1 MPTIEIERYLDVAI
15 RDCCTMFRAQS
26 FTMVSLYK
34 LRKSFRR
41 DSRPT
46 ARTQPDNRKNREELI
61 TVQLMEK
68 PLRERNVNS
77 KSFHV
82 NVSV

>member
-1 MPTIEIERYLDVAI
+1 
-15 RDCCTMFRAQS
+15 MFRAQN

-34 LRKSFRR
+34 LRKSFSR
-41 DSRPT
+41 DSRPA
-46 ARTQPDNRKNREELI
+46 ARTQPDNRKNGEELI
-61 TVQLMEK
+61 TVQRIEK

-82 NVSV
+82 KVCV